1 MKNVKIVCPVC
12 NNVYYDD
19 VSVVDIT
26 TCPICRQTLAITY
39 IKSDKTAI
47 VTILIDRGYES
58 EYKT

>member
-1 MKNVKIVCPVC
+1 MKNVKVICPVC
-12 NNVYYDD
+12 SNVYYDD
-19 VSVVDIT
+19 ASVADIT
-26 TCPICRQTLAITY
+26 VCPICRQTLAITY